1 MVGLCAV
8 PLNPLSAGYNTIKL
22 ASVCSVCVCMWYWE
36 QSISCNRMYYTE
48 IVASDRVFVC
58 GRLITGSYH
67 ENVQVVL

>member
-1 MVGLCAV
+1 MVGLCAM
-8 PLNPLSAGYNTIKL
+8 PLNPLSAGYNTIRL
-22 ASVCSVCVCMWYWE
+22 ASVSVVYVCMWYWE